1 MGSRSGKH
9 RHHSL
14 KRRKIGSSSKG
25 NHARSKSRRST
36 KPSNSFASVS
46 VGSHARIESPK
57 IKREAPVFRVFLGG
71 FCGVFLLVI
80 LGGSH
85 HAAVLGLA
93 LILSGMALVIHPP
106 SRGLGKL
113 GDFGVLGLLAC
124 LLLAF
129 FPQFY
134 WPTAD
139 WRVDAIES
147 LGLELPSS
155 LSVQPWISF
164 EAWLMAVAGFAWLYA
179 ALQWKVNLPGRRWLF
194 FWLSILLSVIAGIV
208 VRGNLVDARYPGAE
222 EAGVFSFFPS
232 PAQTANLLL
241 LGGIVTFAY
250 AMEGVRTRNLLPLVG
265 VPASALCFVGL
276 FLVGS
281 PLLALLYFVGNGIWL
296 LVNLRVRFWPK
307 PFKIGLPLA
316 IIAFS
321 LALVTSDR
329 AIEHISSFASSDSQ
343 LYQGDHLKIF
353 QDTTKLVLDAPL
365 SGFGLGSFSAVFPQ
379 YREASTSYLPILHPQ
394 SDFLWLAS
402 EGGMLAIGFLIV
414 FLIGYALRC
423 RGITEGSGATYR
435 LFALVAVVIFLLHG
449 LFDVSGHRPGTV
461 YFAILFAA
469 LALPTRDRPKI
480 SLPIAFWRIPS
491 VTLIAFGL
499 VWIGAGVFNLPW
511 HSSVRIA
518 SYQKEIHSHVSPLDH
533 IAASSVINDWLA
545 LNPFDWRAYFQRAE
559 LILSGGGDQE
569 EAAADFA
576 RARFVEPILGVV
588 SYEEGI
594 AWLPINPIRA
604 IPVWRE
610 TFLREME
617 DMDSAFD
624 RMLEQAVSLEMRE
637 KMARLSEI
645 NPHFRARFLSSL
657 QEEPLISEIS
667 YELSK
672 DPLLGGFDQ
681 GQRSR
686 IVENWIKNGDLSS
699 ANAFLSEYGESLMNS
714 WWLRSLSLYKQ
725 ANLKEAVDLIRKN
738 IDMPSLPEM
747 QKNAVSSKWHL
758 RELTGVTN
766 QIERAVALSYVYLEQ
781 GDYGKALPI
790 IEKLLD
796 GDNPAPNLYYWRGE
810 CLYRLQDYGESW
822 YAFEYYIELLR
833 RPS

>member
-9 RHHSL
+9 RRNSV
-14 KRRKIGSSSKG
+14 KRRQIGSSSKG
-25 NHARSKSRRST
+25 NHARSKSRRSPA
-36 KPSNSFASVS
+36 PSNSFASVS
-46 VGSHARIESPK
+46 VGSHGGIKLPK
-57 IKREAPVFRVFLGG
+57 IKREAPVFKAFLGG

-80 LGGSH
+80 FGGSH
-85 HAAVLGLA
+85 HAAALGLA
-93 LILSGMALVIHPP
+93 LILSGIALVIHPP

-113 GDFGVLGLLAC
+113 GDYGVLGLLAC

-129 FPQFY
+129 VPQFY

-147 LGLELPSS
+147 LGLELPLS

-194 FWLSILLSVIAGIV
+194 FWVSILLSVIAGIV

-222 EAGVFSFFPS
+222 ESGVFSFFPS

-241 LGGIVTFAY
+241 LGGIATFAY

-265 VPASALCFVGL
+265 VPASALCFGGL

-281 PLLALLYFVGNGIWL
+281 PALALLYFAGNGIWL
-296 LVNLRVRFWPK
+296 LANLRVRSWPK

-321 LALVTSDR
+321 LALVSSDR
-329 AIEHISSFASSDSQ
+329 LMEHITSFATSESQ
-343 LYQGDHLKIF
+343 LNQGDHLKIF

-402 EGGMLAIGFLIV
+402 EGGLFAIGFLIV

-423 RGITEGSGATYR
+423 RGITEGGSATYR
-435 LFALVAVVIFLLHG
+435 LFALVAVIIFLLHG
-449 LFDVSGHRPGTV
+449 MFDVSGHRPGTV

-469 LALPTRDRPKI
+469 LALPSRGRPKI
-480 SLPIAFWRIPS
+480 SLPIAFWRIPG
-491 VTLIAFGL
+491 VTLIAFGV
-499 VWIGAGVFNLPW
+499 VWVGAGAFNLPW
-511 HSSVRIA
+511 HSSIRIA
-518 SYQKEIHSHVSPLDH
+518 SYQKEIHSHVLPSDH
-533 IAASSVINDWLA
+533 ITASSAINDWLA
-545 LNPFDWRAYFQRAE
+545 LSPFDWRGYFQRAE

-569 EAAADFA
+569 EAAADFN
-576 RARFVEPILGVV
+576 RARFVEPTLGEV

-594 AWLPINPIRA
+594 LWLPINPTRA
-604 IPVWRE
+604 SSVWRE

-617 DMDSAFD
+617 DMDFTFD

-672 DPLLGGFDQ
+672 DPLLSGFDQ

-699 ANAFLSEYGESLMNS
+699 ANAFLSEYEESLMNS

-738 IDMPSLPEM
+738 VDMPSLPEM
-747 QKNAVSSKWHL
+747 QKKEASSKRVI
-758 RELTGVTN
+758 RELAGVSDDT
-766 QIERAVALSYVYLEQ
+766 ERGIALIYIYLEQ

-790 IEKLLD
+790 IERLLD
-796 GDNPAPNLYYWRGE
+796 GEAPPLNLYYWRGE
-810 CLYRLQDYGESW
+810 CLYRFQEYSESW
-822 YAFEYYIELLR
+822 YAFEDYLEAL
-833 RPS
+833 

>member
-9 RHHSL
+9 RRNSV
-14 KRRKIGSSSKG
+14 KRRQIGSSSKG
-25 NHARSKSRRST
+25 NHARSKSKRSPAPT
-36 KPSNSFASVS
+36 NSFGSAS
-46 VGSHARIESPK
+46 VGSHGSIRLPK
-57 IKREAPVFRVFLGG
+57 IKREAPVYKVFLGG
-71 FCGVFLLVI
+71 FCGVLLLVI
-80 LGGSH
+80 FGGSH
-85 HAAVLGLA
+85 HVAVLGLA
-93 LILSGMALVIHPP
+93 LILSGTALLIHPP
-106 SRGLGKL
+106 SRGLGKI
-113 GDFGVLGLLAC
+113 GDLAVLGLLAC

-129 FPQFY
+129 VPQFY
-134 WPTAD
+134 WPTPD

-147 LGLELPSS
+147 VGLELPSS

-208 VRGNLVDARYPGAE
+208 VCGNLVGARYPGAE
-222 EAGVFSFFPS
+222 EAGVYSFSPS
-232 PAQTANLLL
+232 PHQTANFLL
-241 LGGIVTFAY
+241 LGGIATFAY
-250 AMEGVRTRNLLPLVG
+250 AMEGVRTRDPLPLVG
-265 VPASALCFVGL
+265 VPASALCLGGL
-276 FLVGS
+276 FLLGS
-281 PLLALLYFVGNGIWL
+281 PVVALLYFAGSGLWL
-296 LVNLRVRFWPK
+296 LVSLRVRSWPK

-329 AIEHISSFASSDSQ
+329 LMEHITSFATSESQ
-343 LYQGDHLKIF
+343 LNQGDHLKIF

-402 EGGMLAIGFLIV
+402 EGGLFAIGFLIV

-423 RGITEGSGATYR
+423 RGITEGGSATYR
-435 LFALVAVVIFLLHG
+435 LFALVAVIIFLLHG

-469 LALPTRDRPKI
+469 LALPSRGRPKI
-480 SLPIAFWRIPS
+480 SLPIAFWRIPG
-491 VTLIAFGL
+491 VTLIAFGM
-499 VWIGAGVFNLPW
+499 VWVGAGAFNLPW
-511 HSSVRIA
+511 HSSIRIA
-518 SYQKEIHSHVSPLDH
+518 SYQKEIHSHVLPSDH
-533 IAASSVINDWLA
+533 IAASSAINDWLA
-545 LNPFDWRAYFQRAE
+545 LSPFDWRGYFQRAK

-569 EAAADFA
+569 EAAADFN
-576 RARFVEPILGVV
+576 RARFVEPILGEV

-594 AWLPINPIRA
+594 LWLPINPTRA
-604 IPVWRE
+604 SSVWRE

-617 DMDSAFD
+617 DMDFTFD
-624 RMLEQAVSLEMRE
+624 RMLDQAVSLEMRE

-672 DPLLGGFDQ
+672 DPPLSGFDQ

-699 ANAFLSEYGESLMNS
+699 ANAFLSEYEESLMNG
-714 WWLRSLSLYKQ
+714 WWLRSLSLHRQ

-747 QKNAVSSKWHL
+747 QKKEASSNRVL
-758 RELTGVTN
+758 RELAGVSNDT
-766 QIERAVALSYVYLEQ
+766 ERGIALIYIYLEQ

-790 IEKLLD
+790 IERLLD
-796 GDNPAPNLYYWRGE
+796 GEAPPLNLYYWRGE
-810 CLYRLQDYGESW
+810 CLYRFQEYSESW
-822 YAFEYYIELLR
+822 YAFEDYLEAL
-833 RPS
+833 

>member
-9 RHHSL
+9 RRNSV
-14 KRRKIGSSSKG
+14 KRRQIGSSSKG
-25 NHARSKSRRST
+25 NHARSKSRRSPA
-36 KPSNSFASVS
+36 PSNSFASVS
-46 VGSHARIESPK
+46 VGSHGGIKLPK
-57 IKREAPVFRVFLGG
+57 IKREAPVFKAFLGG

-80 LGGSH
+80 FGGSH
-85 HAAVLGLA
+85 HAAALGLA
-93 LILSGMALVIHPP
+93 LILSGIALVIHPP

-113 GDFGVLGLLAC
+113 GDYGVLGLLAC

-129 FPQFY
+129 VPQFY

-147 LGLELPSS
+147 LGLELPLS

-241 LGGIVTFAY
+241 LGGIATFAY

-265 VPASALCFVGL
+265 APASALCFGGL

-281 PLLALLYFVGNGIWL
+281 PALALLYFAGNGIWL
-296 LVNLRVRFWPK
+296 LANLRVRSWPK

-321 LALVTSDR
+321 LALVSSDR
-329 AIEHISSFASSDSQ
+329 LMEHITSFATSESQ
-343 LYQGDHLKIF
+343 LNQGDHLKIF

-402 EGGMLAIGFLIV
+402 EGGLFAIGFLIV

-423 RGITEGSGATYR
+423 RGITEGGSATYR
-435 LFALVAVVIFLLHG
+435 LFALVAVIIFLLHG
-449 LFDVSGHRPGTV
+449 MFDVSGHRPGTV

-469 LALPTRDRPKI
+469 LALPSRGRPKI
-480 SLPIAFWRIPS
+480 SLPIAFWRIPG
-491 VTLIAFGL
+491 VTLIAFGV
-499 VWIGAGVFNLPW
+499 VWVGAGAFNLPW
-511 HSSVRIA
+511 HSSIRIA
-518 SYQKEIHSHVSPLDH
+518 SYQKEIHSHVLPSDH
-533 IAASSVINDWLA
+533 ITASSAINDWLA
-545 LNPFDWRAYFQRAE
+545 LSPFDWRGYFQRAE

-569 EAAADFA
+569 EAAADFN
-576 RARFVEPILGVV
+576 RARFVEPTLGEV

-594 AWLPINPIRA
+594 LWLPINPTRA
-604 IPVWRE
+604 SSVWRE

-617 DMDSAFD
+617 DMDFTFD

-672 DPLLGGFDQ
+672 DPLLSGFDQ

-699 ANAFLSEYGESLMNS
+699 ANAFLSEYEESLMNS

-747 QKNAVSSKWHL
+747 QKKEASSKRVI
-758 RELTGVTN
+758 RELAGVSDDT
-766 QIERAVALSYVYLEQ
+766 ERGIALIYIYLEQ

-790 IEKLLD
+790 IERLLD
-796 GDNPAPNLYYWRGE
+796 GEAPPLNLYYWRGE
-810 CLYRLQDYGESW
+810 CLYRFQEYSESW
-822 YAFEYYIELLR
+822 YAFEDYLEAL
-833 RPS
+833 

>member
-9 RHHSL
+9 RRNSV
-14 KRRKIGSSSKG
+14 KRRQIGSSSKG
-25 NHARSKSRRST
+25 NHARSKSRRSPA
-36 KPSNSFASVS
+36 PSNSFASVS
-46 VGSHARIESPK
+46 VGSHGGIKLPK
-57 IKREAPVFRVFLGG
+57 IKREAPVFKAFLGG

-80 LGGSH
+80 FGGSH
-85 HAAVLGLA
+85 HAAALGLA
-93 LILSGMALVIHPP
+93 LILSGIALVIHPP

-129 FPQFY
+129 VPQFY

-147 LGLELPSS
+147 LGLELPLS

-241 LGGIVTFAY
+241 LGGIATFAY

-265 VPASALCFVGL
+265 VPASALCFGGL

-281 PLLALLYFVGNGIWL
+281 PALALLYFAGNGIWL
-296 LVNLRVRFWPK
+296 LANLRVRSWPK

-321 LALVTSDR
+321 LALVSSDR
-329 AIEHISSFASSDSQ
+329 LMEHITSFATSESQ
-343 LYQGDHLKIF
+343 LNQGDHLKIF

-402 EGGMLAIGFLIV
+402 EGGLFAIGFLIV

-423 RGITEGSGATYR
+423 RGITEGGSATYR
-435 LFALVAVVIFLLHG
+435 LFALVAVIIFLLHG
-449 LFDVSGHRPGTV
+449 MFDVSGHRPGTV

-469 LALPTRDRPKI
+469 LALPSRGRPKI
-480 SLPIAFWRIPS
+480 SLPIAFWRIPG
-491 VTLIAFGL
+491 VTLIAFGV
-499 VWIGAGVFNLPW
+499 VWVGAGAFNLPW
-511 HSSVRIA
+511 HSSIRIA
-518 SYQKEIHSHVSPLDH
+518 SYQKEIHSHVLPSDH
-533 IAASSVINDWLA
+533 ITASSAINDWLA
-545 LNPFDWRAYFQRAE
+545 LSPFDWRGYFQRAE

-569 EAAADFA
+569 EAAADFN
-576 RARFVEPILGVV
+576 RARFVEPTLGEV

-594 AWLPINPIRA
+594 LWLPINPTRA
-604 IPVWRE
+604 SSVWRE

-617 DMDSAFD
+617 DMDFTFD

-672 DPLLGGFDQ
+672 DPLLSGFDQ

-699 ANAFLSEYGESLMNS
+699 ANAFLSEYEESLMNS

-747 QKNAVSSKWHL
+747 QKKEASSKRVI
-758 RELTGVTN
+758 RELAGVSNDT
-766 QIERAVALSYVYLEQ
+766 ERGIALIYIYLEQ

-790 IEKLLD
+790 IERLLD
-796 GDNPAPNLYYWRGE
+796 GEAPPLNLYYWRGE
-810 CLYRLQDYGESW
+810 CLYRFQEYSESW
-822 YAFEYYIELLR
+822 YAFEDYLEAL
-833 RPS
+833 

>member
-9 RHHSL
+9 RRNSV
-14 KRRKIGSSSKG
+14 KRRQIGSSSKG
-25 NHARSKSRRST
+25 NHARSKSRRSPA
-36 KPSNSFASVS
+36 PSNSFASVS
-46 VGSHARIESPK
+46 VGSHGGIKLPK
-57 IKREAPVFRVFLGG
+57 IKREAPVFKAFLGG

-80 LGGSH
+80 FGGSH
-85 HAAVLGLA
+85 HAAALGLA
-93 LILSGMALVIHPP
+93 LILSGIALVIHPP

-129 FPQFY
+129 VPQFY

-147 LGLELPSS
+147 LGLELPLS

-241 LGGIVTFAY
+241 LGGIATFAY

-265 VPASALCFVGL
+265 VPASALCFGGL

-281 PLLALLYFVGNGIWL
+281 PALALLYFAGNGIWL
-296 LVNLRVRFWPK
+296 LANLRVRSWPK

-321 LALVTSDR
+321 LALVSSDR
-329 AIEHISSFASSDSQ
+329 LMEHITSFATSESQ
-343 LYQGDHLKIF
+343 LNQGDHLKIF

-402 EGGMLAIGFLIV
+402 EGGLFAIGFLIV

-423 RGITEGSGATYR
+423 RGITEGGSATYR
-435 LFALVAVVIFLLHG
+435 LFALVAVIIFLLHG
-449 LFDVSGHRPGTV
+449 MFDVSGHRPGTV

-469 LALPTRDRPKI
+469 LALPSRGRPKI
-480 SLPIAFWRIPS
+480 SLPIAFWRIPG
-491 VTLIAFGL
+491 VTLIAFGV
-499 VWIGAGVFNLPW
+499 VWVGAGAFNLPW
-511 HSSVRIA
+511 HSSIRIA
-518 SYQKEIHSHVSPLDH
+518 SYQKEIHSHVLPSDH
-533 IAASSVINDWLA
+533 ITASSAINDWLA
-545 LNPFDWRAYFQRAE
+545 LSPFDWRGYFQRAE

-569 EAAADFA
+569 EAAADFN
-576 RARFVEPILGVV
+576 RARFVEPTLGEV

-594 AWLPINPIRA
+594 LWLPINPTRA
-604 IPVWRE
+604 SSVWRE

-617 DMDSAFD
+617 DMDFTFD
-624 RMLEQAVSLEMRE
+624 RMLEQAASLEMRE

-672 DPLLGGFDQ
+672 DPLLSGFDQ

-699 ANAFLSEYGESLMNS
+699 ANAFLSEYEESLMNS

-738 IDMPSLPEM
+738 IDIPSLPEM
-747 QKNAVSSKWHL
+747 QKKEASSKRVI
-758 RELTGVTN
+758 RELAGVSNDT
-766 QIERAVALSYVYLEQ
+766 ERGIALIYIYLEQ

-790 IEKLLD
+790 IERLLD
-796 GDNPAPNLYYWRGE
+796 GEAPPLNLYYWRGE
-810 CLYRLQDYGESW
+810 CLYRFQEYSESW
-822 YAFEYYIELLR
+822 YAFEDYLEAL
-833 RPS
+833 

>member
-9 RHHSL
+9 RRNSV
-14 KRRKIGSSSKG
+14 KRRQIGSSSKG
-25 NHARSKSRRST
+25 NHARSKSRRSPA
-36 KPSNSFASVS
+36 PSNSFASVS
-46 VGSHARIESPK
+46 VGSHGGIKLPK
-57 IKREAPVFRVFLGG
+57 IKREAPVFKAFLGG

-80 LGGSH
+80 FGGSH
-85 HAAVLGLA
+85 HAAALGLA
-93 LILSGMALVIHPP
+93 LILSGIALVIHPP

-129 FPQFY
+129 VPQFY

-147 LGLELPSS
+147 LGLELPLS

-241 LGGIVTFAY
+241 LGGIATFAY

-265 VPASALCFVGL
+265 VPASALCFGGL

-281 PLLALLYFVGNGIWL
+281 PALALLYFAGNGIWL
-296 LVNLRVRFWPK
+296 LANLRVRSWPK

-321 LALVTSDR
+321 LALVSSDR
-329 AIEHISSFASSDSQ
+329 LMDHITSFATSESQ
-343 LYQGDHLKIF
+343 LNQGDHLKIF

-402 EGGMLAIGFLIV
+402 EGGLFAIGFLIV

-423 RGITEGSGATYR
+423 RGITEGGSATYR
-435 LFALVAVVIFLLHG
+435 LFALVAVIIFLLHG
-449 LFDVSGHRPGTV
+449 MFDVSGHRPGTV

-469 LALPTRDRPKI
+469 LALPSRGRPKI
-480 SLPIAFWRIPS
+480 SLPIAFWRIPG
-491 VTLIAFGL
+491 VTLIAFGV
-499 VWIGAGVFNLPW
+499 VWVGAGAFNLPW
-511 HSSVRIA
+511 HSSIRIA
-518 SYQKEIHSHVSPLDH
+518 SYQKEIHSHVLPSDH
-533 IAASSVINDWLA
+533 ITASSAINDWLA
-545 LNPFDWRAYFQRAE
+545 LSPFDWRGYFQRAE

-569 EAAADFA
+569 EAAADFN
-576 RARFVEPILGVV
+576 RARFVEPTLGEV

-594 AWLPINPIRA
+594 LWLPINPTRA
-604 IPVWRE
+604 SSVWRE

-617 DMDSAFD
+617 DMDFTFD
-624 RMLEQAVSLEMRE
+624 RMLEQAASLEMRE

-672 DPLLGGFDQ
+672 DPLLSGFDQ

-699 ANAFLSEYGESLMNS
+699 ANAFLSEYEESLMNS

-738 IDMPSLPEM
+738 VDMPSLPEM
-747 QKNAVSSKWHL
+747 QKKEASSKRVI
-758 RELTGVTN
+758 RELAGVSDDT
-766 QIERAVALSYVYLEQ
+766 ERGIALIYIYLEQ

-790 IEKLLD
+790 IERLLD
-796 GDNPAPNLYYWRGE
+796 GEAPPLNLYYWRGE
-810 CLYRLQDYGESW
+810 CLYRFQEYSESW
-822 YAFEYYIELLR
+822 YAFEDYLEAL
-833 RPS
+833 

>member
-9 RHHSL
+9 RRNSV
-14 KRRKIGSSSKG
+14 KRRQIGSSSKG
-25 NHARSKSRRST
+25 NHARSKSRRSPA
-36 KPSNSFASVS
+36 PSNSFASVS
-46 VGSHARIESPK
+46 VGSHGGIKLPK
-57 IKREAPVFRVFLGG
+57 IKREAPVFKAFLGG

-80 LGGSH
+80 FGGSH
-85 HAAVLGLA
+85 HAAALGLA
-93 LILSGMALVIHPP
+93 LILSGIALVIHPP

-113 GDFGVLGLLAC
+113 GDYGVLGLLAC

-129 FPQFY
+129 VPQFY

-147 LGLELPSS
+147 LGLELPLS

-241 LGGIVTFAY
+241 LGGIATFAY

-265 VPASALCFVGL
+265 APASALCFGGL

-281 PLLALLYFVGNGIWL
+281 PALALLYFAGNGIWL
-296 LVNLRVRFWPK
+296 LANLRVRSWPK

-321 LALVTSDR
+321 LALVSSDR
-329 AIEHISSFASSDSQ
+329 LMEHITSFATSESQ
-343 LYQGDHLKIF
+343 LNQGDHLKIF

-402 EGGMLAIGFLIV
+402 EGGLFAIGFLIV

-423 RGITEGSGATYR
+423 RGITEGGSATYR
-435 LFALVAVVIFLLHG
+435 LFALVAVIIFLLHG
-449 LFDVSGHRPGTV
+449 MFDVSGHRPGTV

-469 LALPTRDRPKI
+469 LALPSRGRPKI
-480 SLPIAFWRIPS
+480 SLPIAFWRIPG
-491 VTLIAFGL
+491 VTLITFGV
-499 VWIGAGVFNLPW
+499 VWVGAGAFNLPW
-511 HSSVRIA
+511 HSSIRIA
-518 SYQKEIHSHVSPLDH
+518 SYQKEIHSHVLPSDH
-533 IAASSVINDWLA
+533 ITASSAINDWLA
-545 LNPFDWRAYFQRAE
+545 LSPFDWRGYFQRAE

-569 EAAADFA
+569 EAAADFN
-576 RARFVEPILGVV
+576 RARFVEPTLGEV

-594 AWLPINPIRA
+594 LWLPINPTRA
-604 IPVWRE
+604 SSVWRE

-617 DMDSAFD
+617 DMDFTFD

-672 DPLLGGFDQ
+672 DPLLSGFDQ

-699 ANAFLSEYGESLMNS
+699 ANAFLSEYEESLMNS

-747 QKNAVSSKWHL
+747 QKKEASSKRVI
-758 RELTGVTN
+758 RELAGVSDDT
-766 QIERAVALSYVYLEQ
+766 ERGIALIYIYLEQ

-790 IEKLLD
+790 IERLLD
-796 GDNPAPNLYYWRGE
+796 GEAPPLNLYYWRGE
-810 CLYRLQDYGESW
+810 CLYRFQEYSESW
-822 YAFEYYIELLR
+822 YAFEDYLEAL
-833 RPS
+833 

>member
-9 RHHSL
+9 RRNSV
-14 KRRKIGSSSKG
+14 KRRQIGSSSKG
-25 NHARSKSRRST
+25 NHARSKSRRSPA
-36 KPSNSFASVS
+36 PSNSFASVS
-46 VGSHARIESPK
+46 VGSHGGIKLPK
-57 IKREAPVFRVFLGG
+57 IKREAPVFKAFLGG

-80 LGGSH
+80 FGGSH
-85 HAAVLGLA
+85 HAAALGLA
-93 LILSGMALVIHPP
+93 LILSGIALVIHPP

-129 FPQFY
+129 VPQFY

-147 LGLELPSS
+147 LGLELPLS

-241 LGGIVTFAY
+241 LGGIATFAY

-265 VPASALCFVGL
+265 VPASALCFGGL

-281 PLLALLYFVGNGIWL
+281 PALALLYFAGNGIWL
-296 LVNLRVRFWPK
+296 LANLRVRSWPK

-321 LALVTSDR
+321 LALVSSDR
-329 AIEHISSFASSDSQ
+329 LMDHITSFATSESQ
-343 LYQGDHLKIF
+343 LNQSDHLKIF

-402 EGGMLAIGFLIV
+402 EGGLFAIGFLIV

-423 RGITEGSGATYR
+423 RGITEGGSATYR
-435 LFALVAVVIFLLHG
+435 LFALVAVIIFLLHG
-449 LFDVSGHRPGTV
+449 MFDVSGHRPGTV

-469 LALPTRDRPKI
+469 LALPSRGRPKI
-480 SLPIAFWRIPS
+480 SLPIAFWRIPG
-491 VTLIAFGL
+491 VTLIAFGV
-499 VWIGAGVFNLPW
+499 VWVGAGAFNLPW
-511 HSSVRIA
+511 HSSIRIA
-518 SYQKEIHSHVSPLDH
+518 SYQKEIHSHVLPSDH
-533 IAASSVINDWLA
+533 ITASSAINDWLA
-545 LNPFDWRAYFQRAE
+545 LSPFDWRGYFQRAE

-569 EAAADFA
+569 EAAADFN
-576 RARFVEPILGVV
+576 RARFVEPTLGEV

-594 AWLPINPIRA
+594 LWLPINPTRA
-604 IPVWRE
+604 SSVWRE

-617 DMDSAFD
+617 DMDFTFD
-624 RMLEQAVSLEMRE
+624 RMLEQAASLEMRE

-672 DPLLGGFDQ
+672 DPLLSGFDQ

-699 ANAFLSEYGESLMNS
+699 ANAFLSEYEESLMNS

-738 IDMPSLPEM
+738 VDMPSLPEM
-747 QKNAVSSKWHL
+747 QKKEASSKRVI
-758 RELTGVTN
+758 RELAGVSNDT
-766 QIERAVALSYVYLEQ
+766 ERGIALIYIYLEQ

-790 IEKLLD
+790 IERLLD
-796 GDNPAPNLYYWRGE
+796 GEAPPLNLYYWRGE
-810 CLYRLQDYGESW
+810 CLYRFQEYSESW
-822 YAFEYYIELLR
+822 YAFEDYLEAL
-833 RPS
+833 